1 MKKVIS
7 TLALLLLLAA
17 WLPVAAQQ
25 RRPIDNEHPLW
36 LIHIDVWYA
45 ADPQKIIDLVPDDIK
60 PYVCMNLSLSCQ
72 YDTEKNVY
80 KMPQQAVRTYKS
92 WASVCQA
99 NGLWFTCQPASGGHT
114 HIQDDDLETFEYF
127 FKQYPNFLG
136 WNYAEQFWGFD
147 EVGNKSSGT
156 QASRWALFAKLVEMS
171 HQYGGFL
178 TVSFCGNIWSHGL
191 NPVGEMKRDKNLL
204 EACRKYPEAILWLYK
219 YTTSSC
225 FHNNESVILSPFIS
239 GLAKNY
245 GVRYDNCG
253 WNSALDQLLGENHG
267 KKYPASAG
275 IGTVM
280 EQTGINGGAV
290 WDGPELTW
298 REECFHEVAATTVDG
313 YKRRNWAQ
321 FPNFKGVWADMF
333 RKVIDGTLRIP
344 SRREVVERTKIA
356 VVNDIT
362 AGSDEQKYAAW
373 GSLYDGLY
381 KQDDPF
387 NRGNGQWMD
396 NFCYMKRTGRYAAIP
411 VCVELYDELAKSI
424 PVQVSKSKY
433 AQRWPTQDAKV
444 ADFDAQYPA
453 VSEGDLFVARMG
465 NQLITYTPYTY
476 LNSKTSAEAVIPLE
490 YNTCEQLKLCYGKLS
505 GGVVREYADRIDFY
519 LNNYRTDTT
528 ELVTDR
534 IVITGAAAQPA
545 FTATPRNDALVE
557 VTPVWDAATAT
568 YTLSVAHL
576 GPVDLSIA
584 CSGTATRASAPP
596 YAAALEQ
603 PRQPAPYHGPI
614 VIEAEDMD
622 YKNIRACT
630 TSPYYQYPAVIG
642 HSGNGFVDMGVGKG
656 GSLRHQL
663 RLNEGGQYRIGI
675 RYTCTTKAGRLTVV
689 VNGTSYSVDTEQ
701 TENNEWRK
709 AVLTVNLNEGVNDL
723 RLNNIAGLPMYID
736 QIIYTP
742 ADMEDEQFLV
752 TIRPAEHGSLTAS
765 TGKAAEGE
773 TVTLT
778 VNAEEGYQ
786 LKELRVVS
794 SVYYT
799 LSQTIAFTPGSNEV
813 SFVMPDDNV
822 TLQPVFADMTSV
834 YKLDFSTVTTGSM
847 PEGWRCVQENGE
859 THEYPGSY
867 SFGSRTL
874 TGFTGY
880 QGKALYWREECAEYG
895 RQDAYPLQLEPGN
908 YKLSFA
914 VAAWKETPRYK
925 VQVLD
930 AVSGSSVAAS
940 PVYTAAPNANSN
952 TSAVLA
958 SAQTYELSFT
968 IAAAGRY
975 VISFTNESRNGGY
988 DEYLV
993 LDCRVNTAGT
1003 PSGIAPVLTTADASS
1018 AVYGLSGV
1026 RRTGIKQGLNIVRDS
1041 DGTTRKVFRK

>member
-1 MKKVIS
+1 MEKVIR
-7 TLALLLLLAA
+7 TLVLLLLSAVWQAA
-17 WLPVAAQQ
+17 EAQQ
-25 RRPIDNEHPLW
+25 RRPIDSEHPLW
-36 LIHIDVWYA
+36 MIHIDVWYA

-127 FKQYPNFLG
+127 FRRYPNFLG

-147 EVGNKSSGT
+147 AAGDKSSGT

-171 HQYGGFL
+171 HRYGGFL

-225 FHNNESVILSPFIS
+225 FYNNESVTLSPFIS
-239 GLAKNY
+239 GLANNY

-267 KKYPASAG
+267 RKYPASAG

-298 REECFHEVAATTVDG
+298 REECFHEVAATDADG
-313 YKRRNWAQ
+313 YKCRNWAQ
-321 FPNFKGVWADMF
+321 YPNFKGVWADMF

-344 SRREVVERTKIA
+344 SRKEVVDRTKIV

-396 NFCYMKRTGRYAAIP
+396 NFSYMKRTGRYAAIP
-411 VCVELYDELAKSI
+411 VCLELYDDLAKSI
-424 PVQVSKSKY
+424 PVQVKKSEY
-433 AQRWPTQDAKV
+433 ARRWPTQESKV
-444 ADFDAQYPA
+444 ADFDSQYPA

-465 NQLITYTPYTY
+465 NQLVTYTPYSY
-476 LNSKTSAEAVIPLE
+476 LNSKVSAEATVPLE
-490 YNTCEQLKLCYGKLS
+490 YNTCGQLQLCYGKLS
-505 GGVVREYADRIDFY
+505 AGIVREYADRIDFY

-528 ELVTDR
+528 ALVTDR
-534 IVITGAAAQPA
+534 IVITGASAQPA
-545 FTATPRNDALVE
+545 FTAAPRGDAQVV
-557 VTPVWDAATAT
+557 VTPAWDAATAT
-568 YTLSVAHL
+568 YTLDVAHI
-576 GPVDLSIA
+576 GPVDLSVA
-584 CSGTATRASAPP
+584 CSGSVPRTAEAP
-596 YAAALEQ
+596 YATALEL
-603 PRQPAPYHGPI
+603 PRQPVAYHGPVI
-614 VIEAEDMD
+614 IEAEDMD

-630 TSPYYQYPAVIG
+630 TSPYYQYPDVIG

-663 RLNEGGQYRIGI
+663 TLKEGGPYCIGI
-675 RYTCTTKAGRLTVV
+675 RYTCTTKPGRLTAV
-689 VNGTSYSVDTEQ
+689 VNGISYSVATEQ
-701 TENNEWRK
+701 TAVNEWRK
-709 AVLTVNLNEGVNDL
+709 ATLDADLKAGTNDL
-723 RLNNIAGLPMYID
+723 RLNNVAGLPMYID

-742 ADMEDEQFLV
+742 AGMEPEKFLV
-752 TIRPAEHGSLTAS
+752 TVRGAEHGSVVAG
-765 TGKAAEGE
+765 TGEAAEGD

-778 VNAEEGYQ
+778 VNPEEGYQ

-799 LSQTIAFTPGSNEV
+799 LSQTIAFTPGSGKV
-813 SFVMPDDNV
+813 TFVMPDDNV
-822 TLQPVFADMTSV
+822 TLQPVFADVTSV
-834 YKLDFSTVTTGSM
+834 YKLDFSAITAGGM

-859 THEYPGSY
+859 VHEYPGSY
-867 SFGSRTL
+867 GLGSRTL
-874 TGFTGY
+874 AGFTGY
-880 QGKALYWREECAEYG
+880 QGKGLYWREECAEYG
-895 RQDAYPLQLEPGN
+895 RQDAYPLQLEAGD

-914 VAAWKETPRYK
+914 VAAWKGSPKYK
-925 VQVLD
+925 VKVLD
-930 AVSGSSVAAS
+930 AVSGSTVAAS
-940 PVYTAAPNANSN
+940 AVYTAAPDASGN
-952 TSAVLA
+952 TSAVLT
-958 SAQTYELSFT
+958 SAQTVGLPFT
-968 IAAAGRY
+968 VAAAGRY
-975 VISFTNESRNGGY
+975 VISFTNESLTGGY
-988 DEYLV
+988 EEYLV
-993 LDCRVNTAGT
+993 LECRVNTAADAT
-1003 PSGIAPVLTTADASS
+1003 GIAPVLTSGSGTPGI
-1018 AVYGLSGV
+1018 YGLSGV
-1026 RRTGIKQGLNIVRDS
+1026 RRTEIGRGLNIVRDS
-1041 DGTTRKVFRK
+1041 GGKVRKVFRK